1 MPLYDAFPCC
11 FWVAM
16 EEQLERAMAVMTGSE
31 CNILAGM
38 QDCSLFNSIFHTYGG
53 ACTAA
58 LFLKAFVNGIE
69 PKEGEGRPSVQWAH
83 LDIAGSME
91 VRGDLTL

>member
-16 EEQLERAMAVMTGSE
+16 EEQLERGVAVMTGSE
-31 CNILAGM
+31 YNI
-38 QDCSLFNSIFHTYGG
+38 SLLVCKIAACLTVFFTHGG

-58 LFLKAFVNGIE
+58 LFLKAFVNGVE

>member
-1 MPLYDAFPCC
+1 MPLDEDYGPQIYSSNADLCNVRHYSACC
-11 FWVAM
+11 
-16 EEQLERAMAVMTGSE
+16 GSLGHLT
-31 CNILAGM
+31 CLLQSGGK
-38 QDCSLFNSIFHTYGG
+38 YGG

-69 PKEGEGRPSVQWAH
+69 PKEGEGRPSVQWAY
-83 LDIAGSME
+83 LDIADSIE